1 MPDVTVAWCAPAAVH
16 VVDVSVPAGATAA
29 EAIRRSRLLERFP
42 EIDLG
47 VNRIG
52 VFNRLCEPDQVLR
65 EGDRVEI
72 YRPLIADPKSARRR
86 RAARGRGQ

>member
-16 VVDVSVPAGATAA
+16 VVDVRVPAGATVT

-42 EIDLG
+42 EIDLE

-52 VFNRLCEPDQVLR
+52 IFNSLCEPDRVLR
-65 EGDRVEI
+65 EGDRIEI

-86 RAARGRGQ
+86 RAARTRGQ